1 MEVFEIIKSTPLR
14 TLAVVIG
21 FIAISVGYGLKIKA
35 VIDVENINR
44 TYAKTI
50 GVILLVLGIAL
61 YLSDMSL
68 SINISQ
74 SGKADPFLI
83 YYVISVPIIV
93 ALFAAAS
100 KFTSGQ
106 TQIRTL
112 KIFFVFVAILISLAV
127 LWRAIDV
134 YFFVTS
140 SGKLNVPMGLY
151 TKGNYLPYLILLS
164 AGVIVI
170 TSFFYINTRQPE
182 NSENRIPI
190 FQYFSVFCMYLG
202 VCRLGWEIVD
212 YVAKMKIPAV
222 Q

>member
-1 MEVFEIIKSTPLR
+1 MEVFEIIKNTPLR

-21 FIAISVGYGLKIKA
+21 FIALSVGYGLKIKA
-35 VIDVENINR
+35 VIDVENINK

-50 GVILLVLGIAL
+50 GVILLVLGLAL

-68 SINISQ
+68 SINIGLSN
-74 SGKADPFLI
+74 KADPFLI

-93 ALFAAAS
+93 ALFGAAS

-112 KIFFVFVAILISLAV
+112 KIFFIFVAILISFAV

-140 SGKLNVPMGLY
+140 AGTLNAPMGLY

-164 AGVIVI
+164 VGVMVM
-170 TSFFYINTRQPE
+170 TLFFYINTRQPE
-182 NSENRIPI
+182 NSENRLPL
-190 FQYFSVFCMYLG
+190 FQYFFVFSVYLG

-212 YVAKMKIPAV
+212 YVAKIKIPAV